1 MFVSL
6 VLLVCLFACLF
17 VCLLVCLAVRGCLPD
32 HGCPCGHS
40 RRDAERASLC
50 GCVCVCVCVVGCLC
64 VCVCLFAGTPT
75 AEFLCLNCD
84 TFSVLTDRASLDHTG
99 A

>member
-6 VLLVCLFACLF
+6 VLFA
-17 VCLLVCLAVRGCLPD
+17 CLLVCLFVWLCGCACLTMAARAATHP
-32 HGCPCGHS
+32 
-40 RRDAERASLC
+40 RRDAD
-50 GCVCVCVCVVGCLC
+50 GQVCVV